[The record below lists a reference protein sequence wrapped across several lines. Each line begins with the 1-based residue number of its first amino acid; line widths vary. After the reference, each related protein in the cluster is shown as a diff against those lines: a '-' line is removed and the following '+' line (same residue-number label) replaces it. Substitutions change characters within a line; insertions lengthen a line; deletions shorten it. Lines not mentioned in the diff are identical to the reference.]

1 MTTSMFS
8 TRRHHSPAAA
18 ARLLLLLA
26 VVLLGGCAPHAQPPQ
41 PTAERII
48 SLAPSLTETL
58 FALGLGDRLVAD
70 TQYCVTPEAAKAL
83 PKVGAWNDVS
93 AEQLLA
99 LRPTAVCLADTH
111 PQRDRLAAAGLPLVP
126 VRGQTLADALAAVL
140 TLGQAFGRQPDAERL
155 HARLLDSQRDLRQS
169 QAGLPRLRLLVV
181 ISRTRGEGRLR
192 DLIVA
197 GDDGYFRELAELL
210 HCDLVPAG
218 TGAAYP
224 AVSAEGIL
232 ALDPDAIVEIAPEWE
247 PRGEPGRE
255 QLAQEWRQALPTLKA
270 AQPGRILVFT
280 ENDATV
286 PGLRT
291 IAFARRLADQLRP
304 LRTTKP

>member
-1 MTTSMFS
+1 MNS
-8 TRRHHSPAAA
+8 TRLHPSPATA

-26 VVLLGGCAPHAQPPQ
+26 ATLIGGCAPHAQPPQ

-58 FALGLGDRLVAD
+58 FALGLGNHLVAD
-70 TQYCVTPEAAKAL
+70 TRYCVTPEAAKAL

-126 VRGQTLADALAAVL
+126 VRGQTLSDALAAVL
-140 TLGQAFGRQPDAERL
+140 TLGQAFGRQADAERL
-155 HARLLDSQRDLRQS
+155 HASLLASQQALRQS
-169 QAGLPRLRLLVV
+169 QDGLPRLRLLVV

-232 ALDPDAIVEIAPEWE
+232 ALAPDAIVEIAPEWE
-247 PRGEPGRE
+247 PKGEPGRE

-270 AQPGRILVFT
+270 TQPGRLLVLT

-291 IAFARRLADQLRP
+291 IAFAKRLAEQLRP
-304 LRTTKP
+304 LRTPAP

>member
-1 MTTSMFS
+1 MNS
-8 TRRHHSPAAA
+8 TRSHLSLAAA

-26 VVLLGGCAPHAQPPQ
+26 VALTGGCAPHAQPPTQ

-99 LRPTAVCLADTH
+99 LKPTAVCLADTH
-111 PQRDRLAAAGLPLVP
+111 PQRERLAAAGLPLVP
-126 VRGQTLADALAAVL
+126 VRGQTLADAIAAVL
-140 TLGQAFGRQPDAERL
+140 TLGQAFGRQADAERL
-155 HARLLDSQRDLRQS
+155 HASLLDSQETLRQS

-197 GDDGYFRELAELL
+197 GDDGYFRQLAELL

-232 ALDPDAIVEIAPEWE
+232 AIDPDAIVEIAPEWE

-304 LRTTKP
+304 LRTPMP